1 MNVSGVHNVIVCINK
16 VQITVYWKQ
25 QNNQKHYKSKIQ
37 KTQCM
42 RYLPF
47 IADHIEVNT
56 AGESKSKI
64 KGNNITQVWKCF
76 KVWEYT
82 YMYSTTN

>member
-1 MNVSGVHNVIVCINK
+1 
-16 VQITVYWKQ
+16 
-25 QNNQKHYKSKIQ
+25 
-37 KTQCM
+37 M

-64 KGNNITQVWKCF
+64 KGNNITQV
-76 KVWEYT
+76 
-82 YMYSTTN
+82 